1 MEGDGGEQQR
11 LVVVVEMIRFW
22 VTRFAVWWKR
32 VVFSFVIGDSLFSV
46 VETNGA
52 LTVDV
57 TTLDGHESDKDMDGA
72 EEEFGRSSRESLDAT
87 ICFM

>member
-1 MEGDGGEQQR
+1 MHGDADGGEQER

-57 TTLDGHESDKDMDGA
+57 ATLDGHESDKDMDGA
-72 EEEFGRSSRESLDAT
+72 EEEFGGHPVSR
-87 ICFM
+87 

>member
-1 MEGDGGEQQR
+1 M
-11 LVVVVEMIRFW
+11 
-22 VTRFAVWWKR
+22 
-32 VVFSFVIGDSLFSV
+32 VFSFVIGDSLFSV

-57 TTLDGHESDKDMDGA
+57 TTLDGHESGQGLDGA
-72 EEEFGRSSRESLDAT
+72 EEEFGVASRESLNAT